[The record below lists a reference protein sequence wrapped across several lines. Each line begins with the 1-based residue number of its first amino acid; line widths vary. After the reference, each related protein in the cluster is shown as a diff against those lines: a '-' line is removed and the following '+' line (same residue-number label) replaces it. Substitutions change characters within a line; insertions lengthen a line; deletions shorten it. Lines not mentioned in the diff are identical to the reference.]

1 LVKIPFPKF
10 MAAEVVK
17 FTGARPSAYDTY
29 LGPFLFE
36 PYGKAM
42 ADRVPVEGTTS
53 LLELASGT
61 GRVTRH
67 LRERLPADV
76 KITATD
82 LSPDMME
89 VAKTKIRGVEF
100 AVADMQN
107 LPFPDNTFD
116 VVVCQFGLMF
126 PPDKPK
132 VFVEVWR
139 VLKPGGT
146 FLFATWERAD
156 RVPIF
161 KLIYNDH
168 VIPFFD
174 GEDPNRFVVPY
185 SMNDPVQLKALLQ
198 SAQFGEAGVERVV
211 LKGVA
216 ESAESLV
223 KGFFTTHAIG
233 REVYDRD
240 PVAHDAIVKKMERA
254 IIDRFGDKPVECEL
268 AAYFGHGIKK

>member
-1 LVKIPFPKF
+1 
-10 MAAEVVK
+10 MATEVVK
-17 FTGARPSAYDTY
+17 FTGARPGAYDNY

-42 ADRVPVEGTTS
+42 AERVPVNGTST

-67 LRERLPADV
+67 LRERLPGSV

-89 VAKTKIRGVEF
+89 VAKGKVRGVEF

-107 LPFPDNTFD
+107 LPFEENSFD

-132 VFVEVWR
+132 VFAEVRR

-146 FLFATWERAD
+146 FLFATWERTD

-168 VIPFFD
+168 VFPFFA
-174 GEDPNRFVVPY
+174 GEDTSRFVVPF
-185 SMNDPVQLKALLQ
+185 SMNDPVQLRSLLLT
-198 SAQFGEAGVERVV
+198 AHFAEANVERVV
-211 LKGVA
+211 LQGVA

-233 REVYDRD
+233 QEVYDRD
-240 PVAHDAIVKKMERA
+240 PIAHDAMAKRMKRA
-254 IIDRFGDKPVECEL
+254 IADQFSDKPVVAEL
-268 AAYFGHGIKK
+268 AAYFGFGVKQ